1 LSKLSKLKQEAY
13 LAGKKRNW
21 DEAVSLYE
29 RIIEVDKNNP
39 TLINELGDL
48 CLRKGDIPRAIELF
62 LSAAANYR
70 STGLHNNAVAIYKKI
85 LRHDSDN
92 FNAHWSLAELRAS
105 QGLSVDGENHALRF
119 LAASDRISSEVKEI
133 FLKRCSQMLTLYSNS
148 LGVLEKLTEV
158 FRFWSMSLEAARARA
173 LVLCLVFDG
182 GEEDPARA
190 EMKTLLERQ
199 RDLENYPEYRLWLQ
213 KTQPGGAR
221 PAEYADVN
229 ALDLSPAGSERQATP
244 SLTGAAKSSS
254 PSGEEISF
262 GGLMDDEAPSP
273 GAPAARPTPAGAVAT
288 RDQAP
293 EGSFDDLLSGIA
305 ATETAPTPAAANAAM
320 PEKSEDGCFEIDAD
334 DTASLDDLISDP
346 GLVAGEPPGK
356 SPPASPPVDLL
367 AEILA
372 DGDADLGQ
380 SADRQVSTIASE
392 IGQRVGGDGAP
403 DDPERQYEMG
413 MVYLEMGMFEQAVIC
428 LSAAADDPD
437 YAVQAFEMWGITL
450 LRQQQ
455 PEEAIAIFERG
466 LSVPEATAQ
475 EQVGL
480 LYHAGRAHEDAGRPE
495 QAREFY
501 TKVHAVQPT
510 FLDVID
516 RLRKLGGN

>member
-1 LSKLSKLKQEAY
+1 MRQRSAGVLSLSKLSKLKQEAY

-21 DEAVSLYE
+21 DEAVSVYE

-85 LRHDSDN
+85 LRHEADN

-133 FLKRCSQMLTLYSNS
+133 FLKRCSQMLALYSNS

-158 FRFWSMSLEAARARA
+158 FRFWSMPLEAARARA
-173 LVLCLVFDG
+173 LVLCLVYDG
-182 GEEDPARA
+182 GEEEPARK
-190 EMKTLLERQ
+190 EMADLLKRQ

-213 KTQPGGAR
+213 KTQPGGGK

-229 ALDLSPAGSERQATP
+229 ALDLSPAGEEQAAAP
-244 SLTGAAKSSS
+244 SHAGAAKSS
-254 PSGEEISF
+254 PPPEGETSF
-262 GGLMDDEAPSP
+262 GGLMDDQTPSP
-273 GAPAARPTPAGAVAT
+273 GTSEAAAATAQPTPASAVAT
-288 RDQAP
+288 GDQAP
-293 EGSFDDLLSGIA
+293 EDTFDDLLSGIA
-305 ATETAPTPAAANAAM
+305 APETAPTPAAANAAM

-334 DTASLDDLISDP
+334 SPASFDDLMADP
-346 GLVAGEPPGK
+346 ALVAGKHSGK
-356 SPPASPPVDLL
+356 SGAASSSVDLL

-372 DGDADLGQ
+372 DGEGDLGHA
-380 SADRQVSTIASE
+380 ADRQVSTIASE
-392 IGQRVGGDGAP
+392 IGQLVGGDGAP

-413 MVYLEMGMFEQAVIC
+413 MVYLEMGMFEQAVSC
-428 LSAAADDPD
+428 LSAAAE
-437 YAVQAFEMWGITL
+437 VW
-450 LRQQQ
+450 
-455 PEEAIAIFERG
+455 
-466 LSVPEATAQ
+466 
-475 EQVGL
+475 
-480 LYHAGRAHEDAGRPE
+480 
-495 QAREFY
+495 
-501 TKVHAVQPT
+501 
-510 FLDVID
+510 
-516 RLRKLGGN
+516 